1 MHCAGPERDT
11 ALEEFYKQWK
21 DDSLVMLKWI
31 GLQVSLL
38 GAEPSCTDGIA
49 YRAW

>member
-1 MHCAGPERDT
+1 MLLAGPERKT

-31 GLQVSLL
+31 GLQVRLL
-38 GAEPSCTDGIA
+38 GAAAILSN
-49 YRAW
+49 